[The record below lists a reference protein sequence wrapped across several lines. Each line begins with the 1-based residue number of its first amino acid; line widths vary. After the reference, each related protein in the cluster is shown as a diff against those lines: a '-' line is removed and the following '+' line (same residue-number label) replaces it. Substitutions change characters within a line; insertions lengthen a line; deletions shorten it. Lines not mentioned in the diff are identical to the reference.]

1 MSNHI
6 TLTGNATRDPEIR
19 FVPSGAAVVNFG
31 LACNRRWFDK
41 QANEWTEEVAFFD
54 VVCWRDLAENVA
66 ESVTKGTRLI
76 VTGRMQQ
83 RSWETDNGSKRSK
96 LEVIADEIGPSLR
109 WATAQVSK
117 NERSGPGFSTSGEE
131 QYGQP
136 VGAAPAGQSAPA
148 TAGGGYGGYDSEPF
162 VVDAGIWTP
171 GAFGSQPERMLP

>member
-54 VVCWRDLAENVA
+54 IVCWRDLAENVA

-76 VTGRMQQ
+76 VTGRMEQ
-83 RSWETDNGSKRSK
+83 RSWETDNGEKRYK
-96 LEVIADEIGPSLR
+96 MEVIADEIGPSLR

-136 VGAAPAGQSAPA
+136 VGAAPAGQSAPVA
-148 TAGGGYGGYDSEPF
+148 AGGGYGGYDTEPF
-162 VVDAGIWTP
+162 
-171 GAFGSQPERMLP
+171 